1 MNSSKQKPEKEKC
14 KNDTQHSRL
23 DRFFYY
29 WGKFKFYRHLCTLLF
44 VFLLYLWARDHSMQ
58 KEAAQLK
65 FVETPSAQTEVS
77 DSSDA
82 EAIKPVLSGKE
93 FDSAMRLR
101 ESGALLMAVSLAAFD
116 EFRVSGRLPANSVDV
131 LDGLQKR
138 PLLPPGIAVNQGVFR
153 SSLSEIFLNYRAD
166 PFAFEIVSFPLDSG
180 PMLLFR
186 FPLPA
191 VEANSIIYFQ
201 STAASPVT
209 GPPPFSSADQLVAA
223 GWRIVRWSGDTL
235 PLNETVIH
243 ELQEQQEW
251 LKSQTQGQ

>member
-1 MNSSKQKPEKEKC
+1 MNSSKQKPEKKKC

-44 VFLLYLWARDHSMQ
+44 VFLFYLWARDHFMQ

-65 FVETPSAQTEVS
+65 FVETPTAQTEVS
-77 DSSDA
+77 GSSDA

-101 ESGALLMAVSLAAFD
+101 ESGALLMAVSLSAFD
-116 EFRVSGRLPANSVDV
+116 EFRVSGRLPANTDEV

-138 PLLPPGIAVNQGVFR
+138 SLLPPGIEVNQGVLR
-153 SSLSEIFLNYRAD
+153 SSLSEIVLNYRSD

-186 FPLPA
+186 FPLPS

-209 GPPPFSSADQLVAA
+209 GPPPFSSADQLVAT
-223 GWRIVRWSGDTL
+223 GWRIVRWRGDAL
-235 PLNETVIH
+235 QLNQTVIRD
-243 ELQEQQEW
+243 LQEQQEW
-251 LKSQTQGQ
+251 LKAQTQGR